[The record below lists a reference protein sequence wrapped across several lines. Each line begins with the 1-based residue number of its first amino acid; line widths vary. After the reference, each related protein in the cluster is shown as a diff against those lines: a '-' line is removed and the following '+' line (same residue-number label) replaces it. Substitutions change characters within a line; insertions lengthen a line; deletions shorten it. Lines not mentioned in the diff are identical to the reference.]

1 MSRHPWALA
10 LEVLDGIT
18 PYRVHAGG
26 YLDALD
32 LDLNTCADY
41 RLVCARL
48 GVQPGE
54 GTLNVTHGMTC
65 YQTRHATGW
74 VQHAHP
80 ADQPC
85 PEEEQGALFEEVAA

>member
-1 MSRHPWALA
+1 MTDATACIRGCTIP
-10 LEVLDGIT
+10 
-18 PYRVHAGG
+18 RRHAG
-26 YLDALD
+26 
-32 LDLNTCADY
+32 CADPDTCHDY
-41 RLVCARL
+41 CLVCARL

-65 YQTRHATGW
+65 FQTRHAIGW

-85 PEEEQGALFEEVAA
+85 PEEEQDALFEETEA